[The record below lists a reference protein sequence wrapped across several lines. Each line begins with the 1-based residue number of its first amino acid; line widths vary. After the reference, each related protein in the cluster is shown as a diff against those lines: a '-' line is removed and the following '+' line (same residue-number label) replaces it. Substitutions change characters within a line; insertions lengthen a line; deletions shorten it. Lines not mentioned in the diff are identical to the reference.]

1 MKQRHNQKKRR
12 RIWPFLLL
20 FVLVI
25 LAGIGWF
32 SRERLLGMLF
42 PVRLDTPMVVWD
54 EAEDVYEPEELIL
67 FADRNEFQ
75 VGEQGSIKLTVLCQE
90 SVTEPVTITDN
101 TGYEVAVLEND
112 GSGQLVT
119 TVGLQ
124 SQEPRSGWL
133 KASSGGAES
142 APVSY
147 YVIPEITQE
156 MADRLVEVS
165 TDLGDYVEEAE
176 FEDPLSEEALDAV
189 SD

>member
-101 TGYEVAVLEND
+101 TGYEVAVLKND

-147 YVIPEITQE
+147 YVIP
-156 MADRLVEVS
+156 VS
-165 TDLGDYVEEAE
+165 
-176 FEDPLSEEALDAV
+176 LS
-189 SD
+189 